1 MIRYQDEK
9 QLALIGFETHLEREL
24 NQDNR
29 WVRLAERIPWAE
41 LAEGYYLKLSSNRG
55 RPAKDARMVIG
66 AVIIKHKLG
75 LSDEETVRQIQ
86 ENPYL
91 QYFTGMKEFQKE
103 IPFVPSL
110 FVEIRRRMGEETFLK
125 FDETIVKAVAKAEE
139 KDKKDNDDEPKNGT
153 LVIDATVAPQAI
165 KYPTDINLLNQA
177 REISEEIIDVIWT
190 GKKPRTYR
198 EKARKEYLGF
208 VKRRKPGH
216 KVRRRAIGGQLQYL
230 KRNLKNIEQ
239 IFAKTPQQ
247 KDLLATKISAKYETI
262 QKVFEQQNE
271 MYRERKKSI
280 ENRIVSISQPH
291 VRPIVRGKA
300 NVSAE
305 FGAKVSVSL
314 SQGMATVDRIGWNA
328 FNEGGDLP
336 MQVEKY
342 KERHGKYPATV
353 LADTIYGT
361 RENRDWLKEKG
372 IRFGGKPLGRPS
384 KNGQAEL
391 KQRKLDYR
399 KRIPI
404 EGKFGQG
411 KNGYGLDYI
420 RAKTAET
427 SEAWIRSIFL
437 VMNLLAMEKAILRL
451 IKQTAQSRKIWLN
464 LIKFYAISPS
474 QRLDWKL
481 ARI

>member
-1 MIRYQDEK
+1 
-9 QLALIGFETHLEREL
+9 
-24 NQDNR
+24 
-29 WVRLAERIPWAE
+29 
-41 LAEGYYLKLSSNRG
+41 
-55 RPAKDARMVIG
+55 
-66 AVIIKHKLG
+66 
-75 LSDEETVRQIQ
+75 
-86 ENPYL
+86 
-91 QYFTGMKEFQKE
+91 
-103 IPFVPSL
+103 
-110 FVEIRRRMGEETFLK
+110 
-125 FDETIVKAVAKAEE
+125 
-139 KDKKDNDDEPKNGT
+139 
-153 LVIDATVAPQAI
+153 
-165 KYPTDINLLNQA
+165 
-177 REISEEIIDVIWT
+177 
-190 GKKPRTYR
+190 
-198 EKARKEYLGF
+198 
-208 VKRRKPGH
+208 
-216 KVRRRAIGGQLQYL
+216 
-230 KRNLKNIEQ
+230 
-239 IFAKTPQQ
+239 
-247 KDLLATKISAKYETI
+247 
-262 QKVFEQQNE
+262 
-271 MYRERKKSI
+271 
-280 ENRIVSISQPH
+280 
-291 VRPIVRGKA
+291 
-300 NVSAE
+300 
-305 FGAKVSVSL
+305 
-314 SQGMATVDRIGWNA
+314 
-328 FNEGGDLP
+328 

-342 KERHGKYPATV
+342 KERNGKYPATV

-404 EGKFGQG
+404 EGMFGQG